1 MLDRLAEFF
10 IFGFVPLIAGA
21 LVMPTQ
27 SMAEDKVVTGQV
39 LYREPITLPPNA
51 VLTVQLIEE
60 SPAGEPTAIIGQQV
74 VPNPG
79 PAPIRFEVHFDP
91 LAIRPEAT
99 YVLEANISVGHA
111 LWFENDSRYEL
122 DPLTAGPQTL
132 VLEMLKKSGDEN
144 ASKSR

>member
-39 LYREPITLPPNA
+39 LLRDSLPLPPDA

-60 SPAGEPTAIIGQQV
+60 FPAGVPSAIIGQQV
-74 VPNPG
+74 IPNAGQVP
-79 PAPIRFEVHFDP
+79 IKFEVHFDP
-91 LAIRPEAT
+91 LVIRPEAT
-99 YVLEANISVGHA
+99 YLLEANISVQHTLRFA
-111 LWFENDSRYEL
+111 NDSRYQL

-132 VLEMLKKSGDEN
+132 TLEMLKKPGGGK
-144 ASKSR
+144 ASKSQ

>member
-21 LVMPTQ
+21 LAMPTQ

-39 LYREPITLPPNA
+39 LYRERIALPQDA

-60 SPAGEPTAIIGQQV
+60 FPAGEPTTIIGQQV
-74 VPNPG
+74 IQNPG
-79 PAPIRFEVHFDP
+79 QVPIKFELHFDP
-91 LAIRPEAT
+91 VAIRPEAT
-99 YVLEANISVGHA
+99 YVLEANISVDHA

-132 VLEMLKKSGDEN
+132 VLQMLKKSGGEN
-144 ASKSR
+144 ASKGR